1 MNELILTKVL
11 AFAALGLV
19 LGVLCVS
26 LLLLFQARKKGGP
39 LLYLGLSALTG
50 YALMNVILRL
60 SLGIM
65 CYLPAWQIELL
76 YGGVI
81 ALQVYYLQDVIRQLC
96 ALYACGKE
104 GGGHDR

>member
-1 MNELILTKVL
+1 MTVLILTKLL

-26 LLLLFQARKKGGP
+26 LLLLFQTRKKGGP
-39 LLYLGLSALTG
+39 LLCLALSGVTG

-65 CYLPAWQIELL
+65 CYRPVWQIVLL

-81 ALQVYYLQDVIRQLC
+81 ALQIYFLQDAVRQLY
-96 ALYACGKE
+96 ALYACGRE